1 MKDYELKGYNSQQ
14 LRQIEDGL
22 NNGVDITGYVDPR
35 FDWMQMEQIKLGLI
49 EDLDVSIYAD
59 ASIPASQMEHIREK
73 RKIESGRTEIQEHE
87 IKQTRIRSWAWRFR
101 LAAILLFIAIVGFY
115 GWHYY
120 SLLTQPLFIEFT
132 EPEVTIEYGQTFLPS
147 KYIKD
152 YTETDNV
159 ELVMPESMKM
169 DAIGDQTMIYQI
181 KNGYKTETFEL
192 TVHIVDTQA
201 PVITLNTHDV
211 TLTKGEEVFAAK
223 AYIVNA
229 SDNVDGDITD
239 QIHIDVK
246 DDQIDQTVVYSSRDS
261 SGNEST
267 EKLELHWKDPPEP
280 EVVYIETPVYINE
293 STSTGSGAMESTIVN
308 ENNHGTQNY
317 MFADGYDLDSGYSAC
332 AAAMS
337 AIGQGTCIPL
347 TNDQGLYIGYQ
358 LNY

>member
-35 FDWMQMEQIKLGLI
+35 FDWMQMEQIKLGLM

-181 KNGYKTETFEL
+181 KKWL
-192 TVHIVDTQA
+192 
-201 PVITLNTHDV
+201 
-211 TLTKGEEVFAAK
+211 
-223 AYIVNA
+223 
-229 SDNVDGDITD
+229 
-239 QIHIDVK
+239 
-246 DDQIDQTVVYSSRDS
+246 
-261 SGNEST
+261 
-267 EKLELHWKDPPEP
+267 
-280 EVVYIETPVYINE
+280 
-293 STSTGSGAMESTIVN
+293 
-308 ENNHGTQNY
+308 QNRN
-317 MFADGYDLDSGYSAC
+317 F
-332 AAAMS
+332 
-337 AIGQGTCIPL
+337 
-347 TNDQGLYIGYQ
+347 
-358 LNY
+358 

>member
-35 FDWMQMEQIKLGLI
+35 FDWMQMEQIKLGLM

-73 RKIESGRTEIQEHE
+73 RKIESGRTEIQVNE

-101 LAAILLFIAIVGFY
+101 LAAILLIIAIVGFY

-132 EPEVTIEYGQTFLPS
+132 ESEVTLEYGQTFLPS
-147 KYIKD
+147 KYIKN
-152 YTETDNV
+152 YTKSDNV
-159 ELVMPESMKM
+159 ELMMPESMKM

-192 TVHIVDTQA
+192 YVHTVDTQA
-201 PVITLNTHDV
+201 PVITLNTHDI
-211 TLTKGEEVFAAK
+211 TLTKGEDVFAAE

-246 DDQIDQTVVYSSRDS
+246 DDQIDQTVVYSARDS

-308 ENNHGTQNY
+308 ENNHGTQNF

-332 AAAMS
+332 AATMS